1 MNTLENYLIE
11 LGLSEKEAKIYIAL
25 LQVDK
30 SSIQDLADKTDIN
43 RTTVYPVL
51 ESLEKKGLAS
61 ETHVGKKVL
70 YIAAP
75 PERLETYVERQRVL
89 FEEKAKRLEDI
100 IPQIKTVQ
108 REHGERPVIKYFEGR
123 DGAISAYEE
132 FYAFDPDVEESGYF
146 IFNKDL
152 LGSIFS
158 WKEQQRF
165 LDIRVGK
172 KLIPTSVYN
181 YAQGEYPFTT
191 PGGNRVRI
199 DDKKYP
205 ITCDISIARDRIV
218 ITTLGEHEKITA
230 FLIISKDIA
239 ETFKSLVLKISDE
252 DK

>member
-1 MNTLENYLIE
+1 MFEQYLMEI
-11 LGLSEKEAKIYIAL
+11 GLSEKEARVYLAL
-25 LQVDK
+25 LQVD
-30 SSIQDLADKTDIN
+30 SSPIQDIAERTGIN

-51 ESLEKKGLAS
+51 DSLEKKGLVS
-61 ETHVGKKVL
+61 ETHEGKKVS
-70 YIAAP
+70 YVAAP

-100 IPQIKTVQ
+100 IPQIKSIQ
-108 REHGERPVIKYFEGR
+108 REQGERPVVKYFEGR

-132 FYAFDPDVEESGYF
+132 FYTFDPDTEEPGFF

-152 LGSIFS
+152 LGDIFS

-172 KLIPTSVYN
+172 RLVPTSVYN
-181 YAQGEYPFTT
+181 YAQGDYPFTT
-191 PGGNRVRI
+191 PGGKRVRI
-199 DDKKYP
+199 DEKKYP

-218 ITTLGEHEKITA
+218 ITTLGEHEKISG

-239 ETFKSLVLKISDE
+239 ETLKSLVRKINDE
-252 DK
+252 